1 MFDKIEEFYKYL
13 LYEKN
18 YSTKTVVSYRHD
30 IDDFIDFMINIL
42 KKDINK
48 DTFIIL
54 EHRDFRSWLS
64 HRSFMGLSARTN
76 ARALSSI
83 KSLFKFLEKKYDIFN
98 EIIFKVK
105 TPKFKKSL
113 PKNVN
118 KNNIFKMIQCIK
130 DFNKNEWEVKRDVAL
145 FILLYCC
152 GLRISEGLNLTKS
165 SFIDDNKIKVLGKGK
180 KERILYLLPIV
191 VDLINDYKKNCPHD
205 TDKFLFV
212 SKTGKQYSAV
222 VFTKLIQN
230 IRIALNLPDNITP
243 HSLRH
248 SFATELL
255 SNGADLRVIQELLGH
270 SSLKTTQIYTHINV
284 NDMLRV
290 YEITH
295 PRGR

>member
-1 MFDKIEEFYKYL
+1 MLTKIEDFYRYL

-18 YSTKTVVSYRHD
+18 YSSKTIISYKHD
-30 IDDFIDFMINIL
+30 IDDFIHFTINIL
-42 KKDINK
+42 EKNINK
-48 DTFIIL
+48 DTFITL

-64 HRSFMGLSARTN
+64 HRSFTGLSARTN

-98 EIIFKVK
+98 EIVFKVK
-105 TPKFKKSL
+105 TPKFKKTL
-113 PKNVN
+113 PKNIN
-118 KNNIFKMIQCIK
+118 TNNIFKMVQCIK
-130 DFNKNEWEVKRDVAL
+130 DFSKNEWEIKRDTAL
-145 FILLYCC
+145 FVLLYCC
-152 GLRISEGLNLTKS
+152 GLRISEGLNLTNA
-165 SFIDDNKIKVLGKGK
+165 SFIENNKIKVLGKGK

-191 VDLINDYKKNCPHD
+191 VDLIDEYKKICPHD

-230 IRIALNLPDNITP
+230 IRIALNLPNNITP

-270 SSLKTTQIYTHINV
+270 SSLKTTQIYTHVNV
-284 NDMLRV
+284 DDMLRV
-290 YEITH
+290 YGGSH
-295 PRGR
+295 PRGG